1 MADIV
6 ENVLREAAEKEAKY
20 KTTEVIKDI
29 DLDIDAGNLFTY
41 DSNPFDSKKTR
52 SNREAFLK
60 DLARDNT
67 QLLINKIWQLP
78 TERIEN
84 VVVAQLP
91 GPSTPIPREKPVP
104 KPKPETKWE
113 KYAKIKGIQN
123 KKKSRM
129 VWDEESKT
137 YKPRWG
143 YKRGRDETKSFAL
156 VVPQNVDP
164 YEDQFAKKMSEKK
177 ERVAKNELQRLRN
190 IARGQG
196 KKVPGVGLTPTETPN
211 KDYLS
216 KALAVAKTSTAS
228 IGKFT
233 DKLPKEKAPKNMGKK
248 RKFQSNHGDIKTEMT
263 RQMDILNNLHS
274 GRPIVDKTKAANMQN
289 RDWESER
296 SKRRRE
302 DPELHRKKPKGK
314 RSNQGKKGNLRNF
327 KGGKKGRGGGGGGRG
342 GKS

>member
-177 ERVAKNELQRLRN
+177 ER
-190 IARGQG
+190 
-196 KKVPGVGLTPTETPN
+196 
-211 KDYLS
+211 DYLS

-248 RKFQSNHGDIKTEMT
+248 RKSNHGDIKTEMT